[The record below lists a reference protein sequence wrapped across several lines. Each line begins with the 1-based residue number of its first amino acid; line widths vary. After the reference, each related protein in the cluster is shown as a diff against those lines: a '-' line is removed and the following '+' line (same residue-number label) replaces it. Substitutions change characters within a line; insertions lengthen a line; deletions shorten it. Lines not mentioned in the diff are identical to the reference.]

1 VKEHEKEIGA
11 GSGTGYDCI
20 HGFTGVAFAK
30 EDPGLEDAIKRVK
43 QLLVIPEEN
52 SEFSYSASSSGGV
65 TLWNLEWQTKGD
77 EGSIVSVSVDSTGD
91 ILNYYYY
98 NYMHQYDSKFPKISI
113 SRDEAKTKAEEII
126 EKLNP
131 GILDSLKFIQAN
143 QYTSIY
149 DRAYYFRYIRTYNG
163 IPIPSNDISI
173 AIDKQT
179 GELVSYN
186 KTWNKDVIF
195 HR

>member
-1 VKEHEKEIGA
+1 MRKKLVLVLALVMIVSTA
-11 GSGTGYDCI
+11 LP
-20 HGFTGVAFAK
+20 GVAFAK

-126 EKLNP
+126 EKAQSRNI
-131 GILDSLKFIQAN
+131 G
-143 QYTSIY
+143 T
-149 DRAYYFRYIRTYNG
+149 
-163 IPIPSNDISI
+163 
-173 AIDKQT
+173 
-179 GELVSYN
+179 V
-186 KTWNKDVIF
+186 
-195 HR
+195 